1 MNGTDFRNEYKN
13 SMEELTPSS
22 ELLKFLS
29 QHMEEAAAE
38 PIQPPLQSKGFFL
51 RHRAILTAA
60 ATLVMVIGICAVG
73 AVVLSHFNNMNDM
86 TSGDAAIDG
95 AGAVSIA
102 DADAAEEI
110 AYPAN
115 DEGKNN
121 AGDAANY
128 EPVAPTATEEVAE
141 NEYNNISGG
150 SVSPDGHYSDNSMPA
165 SGGTTLA
172 DEYSDSMLKELSEK
186 AKNGTLTIEDLG
198 KNITVQGNDAYCQV
212 FRSFTRGSTSY
223 TLVADFK
230 ETEDELKVTSLYITE
245 TEQNSVYGKIDLINN
260 PDFLEEYFAGRF
272 SEKID

>member
-13 SMEELTPSS
+13 AMEELTPSS
-22 ELLKFLS
+22 ELLKLLS
-29 QHMEEAAAE
+29 QRMEEAAAE
-38 PIQPPLQSKGFFL
+38 PIQPPLQSKSFFL
-51 RHRAILTAA
+51 RHRAILNAA

-86 TSGDAAIDG
+86 TSGDAAIGG

-102 DADAAEEI
+102 DADMAGEI
-110 AYPAN
+110 AYSAN

-121 AGDAANY
+121 AGDAADY
-128 EPVAPTATEEVAE
+128 EPVAPTATEGAAE

-165 SGGTTLA
+165 CGGTTLA

-198 KNITVQGNDAYCQV
+198 KNITVQGDDTYFQV
-212 FRSFTRGSTSY
+212 FRSFTRGDTSY

-230 ETEDELKVTSLYITE
+230 DTEGEMKVTSLYITE

-260 PDFLEEYFAGRF
+260 PAFLEEYFAGRF